1 VGLIQILRRVFSRGK
16 SQPQR
21 PLAERER
28 QILERELAESQ
39 RNPMASP
46 ASSLSGPDAKTSAAA
61 ANPSQPGSAFATG
74 IPGQSL
80 GETKGK

>member
-1 VGLIQILRRVFSRGK
+1 MT
-16 SQPQR
+16 
-21 PLAERER
+21 ERER